1 MSNEIGSVR
10 QWDEG
15 DLMEAFRL
23 IQSER
28 HTGDDQIIFAEM
40 RRRGGGGARE
50 QRDASNRP
58 RLWDFEPDKPL
69 C

>member
-1 MSNEIGSVR
+1 
-10 QWDEG
+10 
-15 DLMEAFRL
+15 MEAFRL

-50 QRDASNRP
+50 HRDASNRP